1 MFNYNFLL
9 LTCSVWQWS
18 AWTMW
23 TSLLKWCCQCL
34 VNIKQIKKNSA
45 CLCLQAQM
53 TKIPTFQLLCITIDI
68 TSSVCCIDF
77 PLTPAPAGGHFGS
90 IFHQNYIYYSYGRSG
105 SGLFVLGF
113 HKTQIKM
120 VLDHTIYS
128 LHDRWKMNIKKP
140 ALRNANAQHTRN
152 CLNAVI
158 AEEVTPVLM
167 LILPQVLLRAL
178 VNATFFHKEISWTI
192 PEMHPSPM
200 KLSKFSSINC

>member
-68 TSSVCCIDF
+68 TSLVCCIDF
-77 PLTPAPAGGHFGS
+77 PPTPAPAGGHFGS

-128 LHDRWKMNIKKP
+128 LHDRWKMN
-140 ALRNANAQHTRN
+140 
-152 CLNAVI
+152 
-158 AEEVTPVLM
+158 
-167 LILPQVLLRAL
+167 
-178 VNATFFHKEISWTI
+178 KEACIEKRKCSAYQ
-192 PEMHPSPM
+192 
-200 KLSKFSSINC
+200 KLSQCSDCWRGYTSPDAHFASGFTESTGKCHIFPQGDFLNYTWDASISHETLQIQ